1 MMRWTKEQ
9 SILLKGPWNWDTN
22 EKNVYEFMKEGAK
35 RSKPYESIYTMGVRG
50 LGDVTSPT
58 ITAKSLGEI
67 VQAEQQILSEV
78 FNMTNISSIPQMW
91 CLYKEVGRYFEDGL
105 RVPDDITLLWADDNW
120 GNAQRLPLAN
130 ETDRAA
136 GARLY
141 YHFDYVGDPSDYKW
155 INTISL
161 QKTWEQMHL
170 TYERQARRIWIVNVG
185 DLKGLVSTAS
195 HSRNFGAD
203 KDAQEIPTNHFL
215 DMAYDT
221 PLWSSPDSTAK
232 WLKLWATR
240 EFGAAVAEDT
250 ADVMNRYGMY
260 AARRKYELLTP
271 QTYSL
276 INYNEAD
283 NVLKELENLVNDAQ
297 EIYQRLSPAAQ
308 PAFFELVLHPCTA
321 GYIVTDIHITA
332 AKNNLYANQ
341 RRTRANVLAKKA
353 LKLFNDD
360 HAKTGGYHKL
370 LGGKWKHIMDHTH
383 LGYNYW

>member
-1 MMRWTKEQ
+1 
-9 SILLKGPWNWDTN
+9 
-22 EKNVYEFMKEGAK
+22 
-35 RSKPYESIYTMGVRG
+35 
-50 LGDVTSPT
+50 
-58 ITAKSLGEI
+58 
-67 VQAEQQILSEV
+67 
-78 FNMTNISSIPQMW
+78 
-91 CLYKEVGRYFEDGL
+91 
-105 RVPDDITLLWADDNW
+105 
-120 GNAQRLPLAN
+120 
-130 ETDRAA
+130 
-136 GARLY
+136 
-141 YHFDYVGDPSDYKW
+141 
-155 INTISL
+155 
-161 QKTWEQMHL
+161 
-170 TYERQARRIWIVNVG
+170 
-185 DLKGLVSTAS
+185 
-195 HSRNFGAD
+195 
-203 KDAQEIPTNHFL
+203 
-215 DMAYDT
+215 MAYDT

-283 NVLKELENLVNDAQ
+283 NVLKKLETLVNDAQ

-341 RRTRANVLAKKA
+341 RRTSANVLAKKA

-360 HAKTGGYHKL
+360 HAKTEGYHKL